1 MENIPNFEN
10 REREAEID
18 KLIGELAEKEEMNP
32 EDVLSDIITF
42 APVEGNEDPNLEYLD
57 MVAECAGLL
66 AALHRDDRG
75 ERPEDH
81 WQGRIVERR
90 FDLGRGSRS
99 DLYTDR
105 VGRAKKMAH
114 LSDLG

>member
-57 MVAECAGLL
+57 MVAEKIGISHEEMREYA
-66 AALHRDDRG
+66 
-75 ERPEDH
+75 
-81 WQGRIVERR
+81 V
-90 FDLGRGSRS
+90 
-99 DLYTDR
+99 
-105 VGRAKKMAH
+105 KKWEEAQNEH
-114 LSDLG
+114 E